1 MKQDPKEV
9 ASQQRYE
16 LKYIA
21 EKFGVSIK
29 LVRAIV
35 KEVGKSRRKI
45 YARLREIKSADT
57 LDVRM
62 FGTKKDTG
70 E

>member
-9 ASQQRYE
+9 SRKQRYE

-21 EKFGVSIK
+21 DKFGISIK
-29 LVRAIV
+29 IVRAIV

-45 YARLREIKSADT
+45 YARIRQLQEE
-57 LDVRM
+57 V
-62 FGTKKDTG
+62 
-70 E
+70 

>member
-9 ASQQRYE
+9 AAKQRYE

-21 EKFGVSIK
+21 EKFGISIK

-45 YARLREIKSADT
+45 YARIRETINDST
-57 LDVRM
+57 PR
-62 FGTKKDTG
+62 
-70 E
+70 

>member
-9 ASQQRYE
+9 AKKQRYE

-21 EKFGVSIK
+21 DKFGISIK
-29 LVRAIV
+29 VVRQVV

-45 YARLREIKSADT
+45 YARIREILAET
-57 LDVRM
+57 V
-62 FGTKKDTG
+62 
-70 E
+70 